1 MVINTIIEDSKEL
14 NGKLNVSFTEEKSK
28 LVTGSPCRLIT
39 CAMTGQLSKVNF
51 LDTFVSL
58 FPHEETTVSNVI
70 DT

>member
-1 MVINTIIEDSKEL
+1 M
-14 NGKLNVSFTEEKSK
+14 NVSFTEEKSK